1 MSKKDWGERRK
12 PLLERNRMTECI
24 VRLAD
29 HIIGIRVE
37 YESTRAFC
45 KDYLSEGRAECW
57 ITTDQVEIRREC
69 AGSILDEGQEGKSA
83 RGYSDGYLETLAV
96 YRKICEAMVEYDTI
110 LMHGSVVA
118 VDGQAY
124 LFTAKSGT
132 GKSTH
137 TRYWREVFGER
148 AVMVND
154 DKPLLK
160 IEEDRVLA
168 CGTPWDGKHRL
179 STNICVPLKA
189 ICILERGEENEIHPI
204 SPQEAL
210 PMVFQQ
216 TYRPK
221 NVLKYMELIDKLSQR
236 VSFYRLRCTP
246 TKEAAQIAWEGM
258 QIPKKEIK
266 A

>member
-1 MSKKDWGERRK
+1 MLSRKEFAIEIAGKVVGINALHGKALDQCRR
-12 PLLERNRMTECI
+12 
-24 VRLAD
+24 
-29 HIIGIRVE
+29 
-37 YESTRAFC
+37 
-45 KDYLSEGRAECW
+45 YLS
-57 ITTDQVEIRREC
+57 DRE
-69 AGSILDEGQEGKSA
+69 LDFVVSVSPEDIARMRESAAREDALEGKSPQE
-83 RGYSDGYLETLAV
+83 YSDGYLESLAV
-96 YRKICEAMVEYDTI
+96 YRKICEAMVDYDTV

-118 VDGQAY
+118 VDGVAY

-137 TRYWREVFGER
+137 TRFWREVFGER

-160 IEEDRVLA
+160 LTEDGVLA

-179 STNICVPLKA
+179 SSNVCLPLKA
-189 ICILERGEENEIHPI
+189 ICILERGEVNEITRI

-221 NVLKYMELIDKLSQR
+221 NLGKYMEILDKLAGR
-236 VSFYRLRCTP
+236 VEFYRLRCNMTP
-246 TKEAAQIAWEGM
+246 EAAQVAY
-258 QIPKKEIK
+258 K
-266 A
+266 AMK

>member
-1 MSKKDWGERRK
+1 MMVFVVQVA
-12 PLLERNRMTECI
+12 NRMVE
-24 VRLAD
+24 VRVK
-29 HIIGIRVE
+29 H
-37 YESTRAFC
+37 ESTINHCVA
-45 KDYLSEGRAECW
+45 YLANDIPDFSVHISKSDIDFERKSAA
-57 ITTDQVEIRREC
+57 RED
-69 AGSILDEGQEGKSA
+69 ALEGKA
-83 RGYSDGYLETLAV
+83 PQAYSDAYLESLAV
-96 YRKICEAMVEYDTI
+96 YRKICEKMVDYEAI

-118 VDGQAY
+118 VDGVAY

-137 TRYWREVFGER
+137 TRFWREVFGER

-160 IEEDRVLA
+160 LTDDGVLA

-179 STNICVPLKA
+179 SSNVCVPLKA

-204 SPQEAL
+204 TAQEAL

-221 NVLKYMELIDKLSQR
+221 NLARYMEIIDQLTQR
-236 VSFYRLRCTP
+236 VAFYRLRCNMSV
-246 TKEAAQIAWEGM
+246 EAAKMAYEAM
-258 QIPKKEIK
+258 K
-266 A
+266 

>member
-1 MSKKDWGERRK
+1 MLSRKEFAIEIAGMVVGINALHGKIREQCRGYMSEWNPD
-12 PLLERNRMTECI
+12 
-24 VRLAD
+24 
-29 HIIGIRVE
+29 
-37 YESTRAFC
+37 F
-45 KDYLSEGRAECW
+45 W
-57 ITTDQVEIRREC
+57 ITVSSEDITRMRES
-69 AGSILDEGQEGKSA
+69 AAREDALEGKSPQV
-83 RGYSDGYLETLAV
+83 YSDGYLESLAV
-96 YRKICEAMVEYDTI
+96 YRKICEAMVEFDTI

-118 VDGQAY
+118 VDGVAY

-137 TRYWREVFGER
+137 TRLWREVFGER

-160 IEEDRVLA
+160 LTEDGVLA

-179 STNICVPLKA
+179 SSNVCLPLKA
-189 ICILERGEENEIHPI
+189 ICILERGEVNEITRI

-221 NVLKYMELIDKLSQR
+221 NLGKYMEIIDKLAGR
-236 VSFYRLRCTP
+236 VEFYRLRCNMTP
-246 TKEAAQIAWEGM
+246 EAAQVAYEAM
-258 QIPKKEIK
+258 K
-266 A
+266 